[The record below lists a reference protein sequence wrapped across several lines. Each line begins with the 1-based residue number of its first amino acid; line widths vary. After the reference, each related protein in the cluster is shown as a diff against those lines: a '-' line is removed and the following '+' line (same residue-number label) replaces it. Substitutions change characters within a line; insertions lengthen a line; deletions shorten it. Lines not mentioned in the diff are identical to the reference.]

1 MAKIKLTA
9 KDIPVLSK
17 DLDLDEDVLKN
28 LKQLQDSY
36 KAKFEGNIQDA
47 EKLALASYESKIKV
61 LSEAKAKL
69 TKEYDAEISQYIAL
83 VKDLKVKPRNKP
95 GEAEKASKPAK

>member
-36 KAKFEGNIQDA
+36 KAKFDVNIQDA

-69 TKEYDAEISQYIAL
+69 TKEYDAEISQYTAL
-83 VKDLKVKPRNKP
+83 IKDLKVKPTKEQ
-95 GEAEKASKPAK
+95 GETKKASKPAK